1 MIETHKMTGGG
12 SCSSASTNNTTSWL
26 ELESDPGLFTL
37 LVDDFGVKGVQVEE
51 IYDLSKS
58 LDNSIYGFIFLFK
71 WIERRSRRSK
81 LSGLEPNSNYVT
93 DSNLVNK
100 MFFAHQ
106 VKSCIIFIQLFML
119 VFLKRKF
126 TFLDCSEFLRHT
138 RFTECLVE
146 L

>member
-1 MIETHKMTGGG
+1 MTGGG
-12 SCSSASTNNTTSWL
+12 CCSSASTNNTTSWL

-58 LDNSIYGFIFLFK
+58 LDNSIFGFIFLFK

-106 VKSCIIFIQLFML
+106 VKAL
-119 VFLKRKF
+119 
-126 TFLDCSEFLRHT
+126 
-138 RFTECLVE
+138 
-146 L
+146 

>member
-1 MIETHKMTGGG
+1 MTGGG
-12 SCSSASTNNTTSWL
+12 SCSSASTSNTTSWL

-106 VKSCIIFIQLFML
+106 VTAMPLFIHIFICWFSFNESLI
-119 VFLKRKF
+119 
-126 TFLDCSEFLRHT
+126 FLDCSEFLRHT
-138 RFTECLVE
+138 RFTECPVE